1 MITNND
7 DDSGSVICL
16 DQAVLICFL
25 HYVWAYVY
33 DDATDDNDD
42 EMNEEGTLPPEHVFH
57 LPPCI
62 SHTRNRIIPWRQKGL
77 LTYKLDL

>member
-25 HYVWAYVY
+25 HYVWVYVY

-62 SHTRNRIIPWRQKGL
+62 SPYTKHNNTMKTERTTNL
-77 LTYKLDL
+77 